1 MQSLAPDVLLKP
13 EERGCRTD
21 SQPLPSGSHDPTVAS
36 FQAERGDVGLNIRL
50 PCFSFLAPRVTGP
63 SSLPLKSVSRRN
75 FLRGFQ
81 RPRLR
86 SGCGSLRWFRSWG
99 RVESEGVQ
107 YGSERNK
114 DQLVAP
120 AQYPPP
126 PTAGHTAPALC
137 VQAPRGKSSWS
148 GHSPTFLLQE
158 SRKPTDPKISFIHF
172 FQLCSRP
179 DLTHSLRLTLQRS
192 DFLVFP
198 RPRLPA
204 SNIRRSLS

>member
-1 MQSLAPDVLLKP
+1 M
-13 EERGCRTD
+13 
-21 SQPLPSGSHDPTVAS
+21 
-36 FQAERGDVGLNIRL
+36 NIRL
-50 PCFSFLAPRVTGP
+50 PCFYFLAPRVTGP
-63 SSLPLKSVSRRN
+63 SSLLLKSISRRN
-75 FLRGFQ
+75 FLRGYK

-99 RVESEGVQ
+99 RLESEGVQ
-107 YGSERNK
+107 SGSEGNK
-114 DQLVAP
+114 DLLAP
-120 AQYPPP
+120 SAQYPPAP
-126 PTAGHTAPALC
+126 RAGHTAPALC
-137 VQAPRGKSSWS
+137 VQAPGGKSSWS

-158 SRKPTDPKISFIHF
+158 SRKPTDPKISLIHF